1 MRRGRDQA
9 LWEFHLVD
17 EVPVC
22 NEEVRIEDLTSAL
35 DRVLSK
41 RVDSQFLRGKKR
53 RLQSRKPPDQK
64 PIDDVIVKSLM
75 RLTGVVEDCFTFEHQ
90 ASLTQRKAVQ
100 RQVGR
105 TVRESKAKQ
114 LFRKRILE
122 ETQARTKQRQMQ
134 IERTLETKI
143 RDATAIALA
152 NRREENRERTNKT
165 DRMSLDVAE
174 QEFQRIV
181 QFEDDRSRARF
192 ERKRIAKKARICQ
205 KRRQH
210 RDDVVRSL
218 TELKKGLDKLDSAAD
233 AMLNRRFGIKA

>member
-1 MRRGRDQA
+1 MT
-9 LWEFHLVD
+9 EFGWQISK
-17 EVPVC
+17 

-41 RVDSQFLRGKKR
+41 RVDSQLLRGKKR

-143 RDATAIALA
+143 REIFIACLSCT
-152 NRREENRERTNKT
+152 NVFTTFTSGSEEYK
-165 DRMSLDVAE
+165 
-174 QEFQRIV
+174 I
-181 QFEDDRSRARF
+181 
-192 ERKRIAKKARICQ
+192 
-205 KRRQH
+205 
-210 RDDVVRSL
+210 
-218 TELKKGLDKLDSAAD
+218 
-233 AMLNRRFGIKA
+233 